1 MNVVLQM
8 RGGSLG
14 SSPLPGKAAGKCIS
28 IYPIS
33 TKSFASVSIAC
44 RSCFVYAPVKRRPII
59 LPKEEEAVDL
69 TVPNTDTVDEA
80 VVPLPKA
87 PKLGVLVEPKIVG
100 FATWLTPRLP
110 NAEAEPEGVPNVNL
124 PADEGWLVEP
134 NNAMA
139 AKRSYNNYQA
149 VYQSSSDR
157 D

>member
-8 RGGSLG
+8 SGGSLG
-14 SSPLPGKAAGKCIS
+14 SSPLPGKAADKALAFTRF
-28 IYPIS
+28 

-69 TVPNTDTVDEA
+69 TVPNTDTVEA
-80 VVPLPKA
+80 VVPVPKA

-100 FATWLTPRLP
+100 FTTWLTPRLP

-124 PADEGWLVEP
+124 LADEGWLVEP

-139 AKRSYNNYQA
+139 AKRSYNNYQT

>member
-8 RGGSLG
+8 PGGSLG
-14 SSPLPGKAAGKCIS
+14 SSPLPGKAADKALAFTRF
-28 IYPIS
+28 

-69 TVPNTDTVDEA
+69 TVPNTDTVEA
-80 VVPLPKA
+80 VVPVPKA

-100 FATWLTPRLP
+100 FTTWLTPRLP

-124 PADEGWLVEP
+124 LADEGWLVEP

-139 AKRSYNNYQA
+139 AKRSYNNYQT

>member
-80 VVPLPKA
+80 VVPVPKA

-110 NAEAEPEGVPNVNL
+110 NVEAEPEGVPNVNL

>member
-1 MNVVLQM
+1 MP
-8 RGGSLG
+8 GGSLG
-14 SSPLPGKAAGKCIS
+14 SSPLPGKAADKALAFTRF
-28 IYPIS
+28 

-44 RSCFVYAPVKRRPII
+44 RSCFVYTPVKRRPII

-69 TVPNTDTVDEA
+69 TVPNTDTVEA
-80 VVPLPKA
+80 VVPVPKA

-100 FATWLTPRLP
+100 FTTWLTPRLP

-124 PADEGWLVEP
+124 LADEGWLVEP

-139 AKRSYNNYQA
+139 AKRSYNNYQT